1 MFCKNCGAKIADK
14 SAFCSICGAKQDNIN
29 LVKTGV
35 NESTDEEIYQ
45 EDLKK
50 KKKKIAYTRSSDSY
64 IRSWCF
70 CVNNSITAGP
80 QIGFSTKLQA
90 ILGMLKLSI
99 KLPILYMEQKNLCG

>member
-50 KKKKIAYTRSSDSY
+50 KKKR
-64 IRSWCF
+64 
-70 CVNNSITAGP
+70 
-80 QIGFSTKLQA
+80 LL
-90 ILGMLKLSI
+90 ILGAVI
-99 KLPILYMEQKNLCG
+99 AIFQ